1 MKRLRVLGIFLLVL
15 MFAAGCGSKE
25 SSPPAEQTQNGQT
38 DTSDVTEESE
48 GSEDTDSQKDI
59 QSEEPEEPSDP
70 DTADDAETEEEWTAK
85 VYYIDDATGEMTS
98 KDVAVEDEDDI
109 WAQLQESGI
118 LTEECE
124 LLSFDVDTDG
134 KKIDLDFNGAV
145 GDRIRSMGTTGET
158 EIIGCIV
165 NTYLDSYGCDGI
177 RLTEEG
183 QPLETAQGA
192 DLDGYTGRIEL

>member
-1 MKRLRVLGIFLLVL
+1 MKKLGVLGIFLLVL
-15 MFAAGCGSKE
+15 LFATGCGSKE
-25 SSPPAEQTQNGQT
+25 SNLPDEQSQSGQE
-38 DTSDVTEESE
+38 DTSDMEEESE
-48 GSEDTDSQKDI
+48 SSENTDSQDI
-59 QSEEPEEPSDP
+59 QN
-70 DTADDAETEEEWTAK
+70 EEESDDIDSADETKEIEEKWTAK
-85 VYYIDDATGEMTS
+85 VYYIDDSTGEMTS
-98 KDVAVEDEDDI
+98 KDVSVEDEDDI
-109 WAQLQESGI
+109 WAQLQKSGI

-134 KKIDLDFNGAV
+134 KKIDLDFNKAV

-192 DLDGYTGRIEL
+192 DFDGYSGRIEL